1 MQKYAFFLY
10 LARGLTIFFKIVCKE
25 AEWIPNNGCARA
37 AIARH
42 KKGPLKANGEV
53 HDGLKTMMAEPHLAY
68 AGRIML
74 T

>member
-1 MQKYAFFLY
+1 MYAK
-10 LARGLTIFFKIVCKE
+10 GLKL
-25 AEWIPNNGCARA
+25 IPNNGCARA

-53 HDGLKTMMAEPHLAY
+53 YDGLKTTMAEPHWAY